1 MAVAKI
7 LALVLIV
14 SAMLG
19 AGLQIDRR
27 HLLETLRHYNLIGR
41 ALLANFVLVPAFAF
55 AMVQVMHVGPEVA
68 TGILLMA
75 MAPGVPF
82 IVRSAGRKLG
92 GSLAFATEIAV
103 CFSALSVITIPITA
117 RLLLPPDAA
126 LRVPAQSFLV
136 TLVAF
141 QLVPLLLGIVVAP
154 FIAAASKERLV
165 KLLDLVFLAA
175 GVVFLVLV
183 FPKLAASV
191 GAVYGFGRLA
201 VIAAIGLFSL
211 CAGWL
216 LGGQELEHRRTLA
229 IATDLRNVG
238 LCLLIGTAQFAD
250 TLAVPAIV
258 AYFVVTFCLSI
269 PVRIY
274 MKRRTPAIAA

>member
-1 MAVAKI
+1 MEATKF

-14 SAMLG
+14 SAMFG
-19 AGLQIDRR
+19 AGLQVDRR
-27 HLLETLRHYNLIGR
+27 HLVETLHHYDLIGK

-55 AMVQVMHVGPEVA
+55 AMVAVAHLESGIA

-103 CFSALSVITIPITA
+103 FFSALSVITIPITA
-117 RLLLPPDAA
+117 RVLLPPDAQ
-126 LRVPAQSFLV
+126 LRVPAQSFLT
-136 TLVAF
+136 TLIAF
-141 QLVPLLLGIVVAP
+141 QLAPLLLGI
-154 FIAAASKERLV
+154 FIAPYIAANV
-165 KLLDLVFLAA
+165 KVRALKVVDLVFMVA
-175 GVVFLVLV
+175 GVVFLVLA
-183 FPKLAASV
+183 FPKLATSV

-201 VIAAIGLFSL
+201 VIAAIGIFSL
-211 CAGWL
+211 AAGWL
-216 LGGQELEHRRTLA
+216 FGGPENEHRRTLA

-238 LCLLIGTAQFAD
+238 LCLAIGTAQFAD

-274 MKRRTPAIAA
+274 LKRTMPAVAA

>member
-1 MAVAKI
+1 MEATKF

-14 SAMLG
+14 SAMFG
-19 AGLQIDRR
+19 AGLQVDRR
-27 HLLETLRHYNLIGR
+27 HLVETLHHYDLIGK

-55 AMVQVMHVGPEVA
+55 AMVAVAHLESGIA

-103 CFSALSVITIPITA
+103 FFSALSVITIPITA
-117 RLLLPPDAA
+117 RVLLPPDAQ
-126 LRVPAQSFLV
+126 LRVPAQSFLT
-136 TLVAF
+136 TLIAF
-141 QLVPLLLGIVVAP
+141 QLAPLLLGI
-154 FIAAASKERLV
+154 FIAPYIAANV
-165 KLLDLVFLAA
+165 KVRALKVVDLVFMVA
-175 GVVFLVLV
+175 GVVFLVLA
-183 FPKLAASV
+183 FPKLATSV

-201 VIAAIGLFSL
+201 VIAAIGIFSL
-211 CAGWL
+211 AAGWL
-216 LGGQELEHRRTLA
+216 FGGPETEHRRTLA

-238 LCLLIGTAQFAD
+238 LCLAIGTAQFAD

-274 MKRRTPAIAA
+274 LKRTMPAVAA